1 MGWISAAA
9 FPVLGMEGNAAE
21 NSVFE
26 LRQYTLYG
34 GQRGTLISLFKKNFI
49 EPQEAVGA
57 HVIGTFRDIDDP
69 DRFVWVRGFR
79 DMPARQQ
86 SLQDF
91 YGSSP
96 EWNTH
101 KKEAN
106 ATMIDSDNVLLLRA
120 LSSQPKFPRTVTN
133 GSGSDP
139 VYGVTIYYLGGVDT
153 VQFANFFD
161 QTVLP
166 QLNTLGAY
174 PMAILPT
181 NEVPN
186 NFPRLPVREHDR
198 VFLWIA
204 RWPSVADYES
214 FSSQMRAWS
223 GWCDAAPETVL
234 PALMQQTGAVAVEAH
249 CAFDAAV
256 SSLMRFCPKSPSRL
270 CFCSLEQP
278 RSSRRHPRYGTTLG
292 A

>member
-1 MGWISAAA
+1 LSATLQAMKHSGSLFSTGSVTGLTRRSFVAGAAALSVSAAA
-9 FPVLGMEGNAAE
+9 LPVLGMEGNATD

-34 GQRGTLISLFKKNFI
+34 GQRDTLISLFEKNFI

-57 HVIGTFRDIDDP
+57 HVIGTFRDLDDP
-69 DRFVWVRGFR
+69 DRFVWIRGFR

-96 EWNTH
+96 AWIAH

-106 ATMIDSDNVLLLRA
+106 ATMIDSDNVLLLRT
-120 LSSQPKFPRTVTN
+120 LSSQPKFPRTVAN
-133 GSGSDP
+133 ASVSNA

-153 VQFANFFD
+153 VQFADFFD
-161 QTVLP
+161 HTVLP
-166 QLNTLGAY
+166 HLNALGAH
-174 PMAILPT
+174 PMATLAT

-204 RWPSVADYES
+204 RWPSTADHES
-214 FSSQMRAWS
+214 FSAQMRAWS
-223 GWCDAAPETVL
+223 GWRDAAPETVL
-234 PALMQQTGAVAVEAH
+234 PALMRKPEQ
-249 CAFDAAV
+249 
-256 SSLMRFCPKSPSRL
+256 LRL
-270 CFCSLEQP
+270 TP
-278 RSSRRHPRYGTTLG
+278 TTRSMLQ
-292 A
+292 